1 MKILYISDELP
12 YPLTT
17 GIATRSYNLLT
28 RLAKRHE
35 ITIVSLTTG
44 QRVAPETL
52 EALKVWTGG
61 VEVFGLP
68 NDSEPAFIR
77 AAARVPRIGRRLQS
91 QLRLRWSAQKM
102 NEALPLLMK
111 SADCDVVVFCG
122 KWTTPCLTSLRHVP
136 VVIDC
141 CDAEYARIGAEI
153 GWARPLRRP
162 WLLLRYHELKR
173 IEERLAAFT
182 SNICF
187 TSMRDR
193 NALMR
198 GQQGGEII
206 PVGIDCT
213 RFRKTKPSLPHTIVF
228 VGVMDFSPNHD
239 AALVL
244 GERVLPRIRRVQP
257 DAKVVIVGRN
267 PRPELIRRARLWEN
281 FTVVGAVEDVRE
293 YLDQA
298 TVFAAPIRFA
308 SGTQNKVLEAMA
320 MEVPVVTTFTVAEG
334 LRVNAHVPLPL
345 RVADDMEV
353 FADEVIKLLR
363 SPQERETLGREG
375 RAFVQRYFEWEES
388 ARKLENLCMKAAGF
402 PRTRAA

>member
-28 RLAKRHE
+28 RLATRHE

-44 QRVAPETL
+44 QRVAPQTL
-52 EALKVWTGG
+52 EALKTWTGN

-68 NDSEPAFIR
+68 NNGEPALIR
-77 AAARVPRIGRRLQS
+77 ASARIPRIGRRMQN

-102 NEALPLLMK
+102 NEALPRLIE
-111 SADCDVVVFCG
+111 SAGCDVVVFCG
-122 KWTTPCLTSLRHVP
+122 KWAVPCLASLQDVP

-153 GWARPLRRP
+153 GWAPPLRRP
-162 WLLLRYHELKR
+162 WLVMRYHELKR
-173 IEERLAAFT
+173 IEKRLAAFT
-182 SNICF
+182 PNICF

-198 GQQGGEII
+198 EGQGEII
-206 PVGIDCT
+206 PVGIDCA
-213 RFRKTKPSLPHTIVF
+213 RFRKTKPSLPNTIVF
-228 VGVMDFSPNHD
+228 VGVMDFSPNYD

-244 GERVLPRIRRVQP
+244 GERVLPRVRRAVP
-257 DAKVVIVGRN
+257 DARVVIVGRN
-267 PRPELIRRARLWEN
+267 PRPELLHRARSWEN
-281 FTVVGAVEDVRE
+281 FTVLGAVEDVRE

-320 MEVPVVTTFTVAEG
+320 MEVPVVTTSTVSEG
-334 LRVNAHVPLPL
+334 LRVNSRVPLPL
-345 RVADDMEV
+345 RVADNMDT
-353 FADEVIKLLR
+353 FADEVIKLLL
-363 SPQERETLGREG
+363 SQQERACLGREG
-375 RAFVQRYFEWEES
+375 RAFVQRYFDWDES
-388 ARKLENLCMKAAGF
+388 ARKLESLCIKAAGF
-402 PRTRAA
+402 SRTKAA